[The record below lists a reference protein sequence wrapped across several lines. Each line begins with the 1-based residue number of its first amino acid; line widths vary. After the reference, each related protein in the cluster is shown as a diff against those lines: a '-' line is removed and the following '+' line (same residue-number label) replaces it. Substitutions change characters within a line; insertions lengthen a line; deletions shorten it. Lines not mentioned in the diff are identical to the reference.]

1 MADII
6 LASAATISREW
17 SSLAIAWHI
26 AAIALVISIV
36 TRTASVR
43 GVGVALSA
51 PLFSVAALAWWSGN
65 PYNTIVFAIAG
76 VLILQTAVQLPLERA
91 QSAHGRDLG
100 AGVALCVFAMVY
112 PHFLDGSPWQYVY
125 AAPLGLLPCPTL
137 TFLIGV
143 SLIVPGLDSRGWISL
158 LAPLGAIYGVIGVF
172 MLGVTIDW
180 VLLAGAALLSAKRTA
195 AADRSDDHS
204 DWFKHRRTV

>member
-6 LASAATISREW
+6 LTSAATIAREW

-26 AAIALVISIV
+26 AAIALVIAIV
-36 TRTASVR
+36 TRIASVR
-43 GVGVALSA
+43 GVGVALGA

-65 PYNTIVFAIAG
+65 PFNTIVFAIAG
-76 VLILQTAVQLPLERA
+76 ALILQAALQLPIARA
-91 QSAHGRDLG
+91 HPANGRDLG
-100 AGVALCVFAMVY
+100 AGVALSVFALVY
-112 PHFLDGSPWQYVY
+112 PHFLDGSPWQYLY

-143 SLIVPGLDSRGWISL
+143 SLIVPALASRGWISV

-195 AADRSDDHS
+195 ASDHGIDHS

>member
-6 LASAATISREW
+6 LTSAATIAREW

-26 AAIALVISIV
+26 AAIALLIAIM
-36 TRTASVR
+36 TRAVSVR

-51 PLFSVAALAWWSGN
+51 PLICVAALAGWSGN
-65 PYNTIVFAIAG
+65 PFNTIVFAIAG
-76 VLILQTAVQLPLERA
+76 ALILQAALQLSIERA
-91 QSAHGRDLG
+91 RPAYGGDLG
-100 AGVALCVFAMVY
+100 AGVALSVFALVY
-112 PHFLDGSPWQYVY
+112 PHFLDGSPWQYLY

-137 TFLIGV
+137 AFLLGM
-143 SLIVPGLDSRGWISL
+143 SLIVPGLASRRWISV

-180 VLLAGAALLSAKRTA
+180 VLLAGAALLGAKRTA
-195 AADRSDDHS
+195 AADRGIDHS
-204 DWFKHRRTV
+204 DLFKHRRTV